1 MDNKITLDD
10 FITKSPEELLPSL
23 TMEKTSKEKFLALK
37 PRLKDYFKEERLT
50 FSPSLSIGNWIC
62 IDNTKLKLTRVLP
75 STGRVFL
82 QLEGTKE
89 EFSVTRSF
97 LTGEEDVPLFQV
109 GDEVVNLQDNA
120 ICTVHKLIKSSRKV
134 TVAYG
139 DGTLVTLPES
149 KLQKLELETT
159 GE

>member
-1 MDNKITLDD
+1 MDNKITLND

-23 TMEKTSKEKFLALK
+23 TMEKTSKEKFKTLK
-37 PRLKDYFKEERLT
+37 PKLKDYFAPLNLRHTITCGT
-50 FSPSLSIGNWIC
+50 FIAV
-62 IDNTKLKLTRVLP
+62 DNIKLEITRVLP

-82 QLEGTKE
+82 RLEGTRE

-120 ICTVHKLIKSSRKV
+120 ICTVQKLIRSSRKV
-134 TVAYG
+134 TVAYP

-149 KLQKLELETT
+149 KLQKLELEATNDS
-159 GE
+159 

>member
-23 TMEKTSKEKFLALK
+23 TMEKTSKEKFLQLK
-37 PRLKDYFKEERLT
+37 PRLKDYFKCDYGTLRVGT
-50 FSPSLSIGNWIC
+50 WITPF
-62 IDNTKLKLTRVLP
+62 DDKLKITRVLP

-97 LTGEEDVPLFQV
+97 LTGEEDIALFRV

-134 TVAYG
+134 TVAYP